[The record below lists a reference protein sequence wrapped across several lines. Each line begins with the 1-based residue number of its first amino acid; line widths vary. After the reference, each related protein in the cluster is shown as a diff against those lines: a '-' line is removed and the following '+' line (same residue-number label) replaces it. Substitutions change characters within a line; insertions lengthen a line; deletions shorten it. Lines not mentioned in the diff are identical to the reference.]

1 MHDCKLP
8 CLSHAPPLPLPRLT
22 PPRYCINWSKLFSRL
37 EAYFHVVQRHLP
49 LLSKNVFYRTLQQF
63 PDKHQILALKY
74 AVCMAGAQAERDAFQ
89 FRERCYAAARY
100 HLEQAE
106 LGSGASSFWNIE
118 AAQALV
124 LVARFEF
131 EHFASPRAMI
141 TTSRL
146 FALMSVLCHQD
157 ISGSEKE
164 QSEDEEEPNLLRM
177 VMLVSLSMKFRE
189 TGVLGNS
196 KFKVSHYEVP
206 QPSSP

>member
-1 MHDCKLP
+1 M
-8 CLSHAPPLPLPRLT
+8 
-22 PPRYCINWSKLFSRL
+22 
-37 EAYFHVVQRHLP
+37 
-49 LLSKNVFYRTLQQF
+49 SKNVFCHTLQQS
-63 PDKHQILALKY
+63 PDKHQTLALKY

-89 FRERCYAAARY
+89 FREQCYVAARF

-106 LGSGASSFWNIE
+106 LGSRSSSFWNVE

-131 EHFASPRAMI
+131 EHFTSPRTMV

-157 ISGSEKE
+157 ISSSEKE

-196 KFKVSHYEVP
+196 KFNVSHYDAP
-206 QPSSP
+206 